1 MQNKS
6 NTNTHTTALP
16 PESQFL
22 LDHLKQTMA
31 EVMRIEDPA
40 YRSDPSDTD
49 PILVIGVHPGNTPQ
63 LLFEEEC
70 EDLLPCFGE
79 DETIQELPA
88 LHVLMS
94 YDQQDVMTVG
104 DTRFLFGPALF
115 YNVDR
120 EGELISLSLDDL
132 RQVKQLVQEL
142 TLPVTFSDRQTFAL
156 LLD

>member
-6 NTNTHTTALP
+6 NPNTHTTALP

-22 LDHLKQTMA
+22 LDSLKQTMA
-31 EVMRIEDPA
+31 EVMGIEDPD
-40 YRSDPSDTD
+40 YLSDPSDTA
-49 PILVIGVHPGNTPQ
+49 PVLVIGIHPGNAPQ

-79 DETIQELPA
+79 DETILELPA

-104 DTRFLFGPALF
+104 DTHFLFGPALF
-115 YNVDR
+115 YNVDQ
-120 EGELISLSLDDL
+120 EGELISLRFDELC
-132 RQVKQLVQEL
+132 QVKQLVQEL
-142 TLPVTFSDRQTFAL
+142 TLPVTFSGQQTFAL